1 MIIICMCVF
10 ALVYPD
16 ASEEVSH
23 ILAKKLMG
31 NGETRDSHDRE
42 QTESSSSSPSS
53 WTRKESLNQLLKLQQ
68 MSKVPKLKGEVRI
81 FSSAP
86 KKYNAW
92 IILIS
97 LLMYHVIWTH
107 CSMHVLQ
114 YFIAG
119 IISLREKKFTNIS
132 PPALIGKISILLYC
146 SVCPLWHLPR
156 NILQKG
162 RSFTSELPS
171 FRPQG
176 SHETSQ
182 MSLCNSS
189 MPIYRHIHACMPLC

>member
-1 MIIICMCVF
+1 MYCTIGNEAEMNFFHAIIIAALIIIICMCAF

-53 WTRKESLNQLLKLQQ
+53 WTRKESLNQLLKLEQ

-86 KKYNAW
+86 KN
-92 IILIS
+92 
-97 LLMYHVIWTH
+97 
-107 CSMHVLQ
+107 
-114 YFIAG
+114 
-119 IISLREKKFTNIS
+119 
-132 PPALIGKISILLYC
+132 
-146 SVCPLWHLPR
+146 
-156 NILQKG
+156 
-162 RSFTSELPS
+162 
-171 FRPQG
+171 
-176 SHETSQ
+176 
-182 MSLCNSS
+182 
-189 MPIYRHIHACMPLC
+189 